1 MQSLI
6 HTVSFKGIE
15 TVTVSV
21 QVHISNG
28 LPAMAI
34 VGLADKA
41 VAESKERVRAALSS
55 LGLSLPAKRIAVNL
69 APADLVKEGAH
80 FDLPIALGL
89 MTAMGVLPADSVDD
103 YLVLGELS
111 LDGSIQPI
119 TGTLPAALAAATQ
132 QKRIICPAANG
143 PEAGWAGELDVVA
156 ASSLTQLINH
166 LRGTQVIAAPERRL
180 LPKSPPG
187 PDMADLKGQ
196 QTARRVL
203 EIAAAGGHHLLMI
216 GPPGAGKSML
226 AARLPSLL
234 PELTPAEAL
243 ETTMIHSITGT
254 VPVSGLVQNR
264 PFLDPRHSASMAAL
278 VGGGNKAWP
287 GEISMAH
294 NGVLFLDELAEFSR
308 QALDSLRQP
317 LETGEIV
324 IARANMHV
332 RYPAKFQLVAA
343 MNPCRCGYLS
353 DPARACTKAPDC
365 ARNYMAKVSGPMLD
379 RFDLLLDIEA
389 LEPSA
394 LMTDSPAETS
404 DEIKTRIAAARSFAV
419 QQRPHTATHL
429 NAKLSAADIQKDI
442 QLNDHVQAV
451 LTQAMD
457 KQNLSA
463 RGFHKI
469 LRVARTIAD
478 LARSEQID
486 RIHVLEALSYR
497 RYFLFGAVNG

>member
-1 MQSLI
+1 MQSI
-6 HTVSFKGIE
+6 THTVSFRGIE
-15 TVTVSV
+15 TITVSV

-34 VGLADKA
+34 VGLADKS

-69 APADLVKEGAH
+69 SPADLVKEGAH

-89 MTAMGVLPADSVDD
+89 MTAMGVLPADSVAD

-111 LDGSIQPI
+111 LDGSVQPVG
-119 TGTLPAALAAATQ
+119 GTLPAALQAAAQ
-132 QKRIICPAANG
+132 GQRIICPAENG
-143 PEAGWAGELDVVA
+143 LEAGWAGEIDVVA
-156 ASSLTQLINH
+156 TSSLTQLVNH
-166 LRGTQVIAAPERRL
+166 LRGIQVIAAPERRL
-180 LPKSPPG
+180 PPTPPAG
-187 PDMADLKGQ
+187 PDMAELKGQ

-226 AARLPSLL
+226 ASRLPSLL
-234 PELTPAEAL
+234 PDLTPTEAL
-243 ETTMIHSITGT
+243 ETTMIHSITGS
-254 VPVSGLVQNR
+254 VPASGLVQTR
-264 PFLDPRHSASMAAL
+264 PFRDPHHSASMAAL

-287 GEISMAH
+287 GEISKAH

-324 IARANMHV
+324 IARANNHV
-332 RYPAKFQLVAA
+332 RYPAKFQLIAA

-365 ARNYMAKVSGPMLD
+365 ARNYMARVSGPMLD

-389 LEPSA
+389 LEPA
-394 LMTDSPAETS
+394 ELMAD
-404 DEIKTRIAAARSFAV
+404 TRSENSEDVKKRIIAARHFAAKH
-419 QQRPHTATHL
+419 RPHTSMHL
-429 NAKLSAADIQKDI
+429 NAKLGASDIEREVKE
-442 QLNDHVQAV
+442 NETVQAV
-451 LTQAMD
+451 LTQAMER
-457 KQNLSA
+457 QRLSA

-478 LARSEQID
+478 LAGAEQID